1 VSEEVGKK
9 PARWIDLNADVGEAT
24 DEDGLV
30 RERALLALV
39 TSANVACGGHAGDE
53 ASMAATVDG
62 ALEEGVRVGAH
73 PSYPDRARFGR
84 VPMTLERSE
93 LGASLGDQLCALDR
107 VCRAAGTTLESVK
120 PHGALYEE
128 VAKGGAV
135 YETLRDAVRD
145 TCPAGTV
152 LVLPSGCRAMAM
164 ALRDDVPA
172 REEGFCDRSY
182 RPDGGLVDRT
192 EPGAVITGLSDVA
205 SQALSLARGA
215 VVASDGSI
223 LTLWVD
229 TLCIHGDSPGAVEM
243 AQAVRSALEGAH
255 IDIAAPSPTA

>member
-1 VSEEVGKK
+1 VGRK
-9 PARWIDLNADVGEAT
+9 PVRTIDLNADVGEAA
-24 DEDGLV
+24 DEAGV
-30 RERALLALV
+30 ARERALLALV

-53 ASMAATVDG
+53 ATMAATVEG
-62 ALEEGVRVGAH
+62 ANDAGVRVGAH
-73 PSYPDRARFGR
+73 PSYPDREGFGR
-84 VPMTLERSE
+84 VPMTLERDE
-93 LGASLGDQLCALDR
+93 LGASLADQLRALDR
-107 VCRAAGTTLESVK
+107 VCRAAGTSLESVK

-145 TCPAGTV
+145 TCPSGTV

-164 ALRDDVPA
+164 ALRDDMAA
-172 REEGFCDRSY
+172 REEGFCDRAY
-182 RPDGGLVDRT
+182 RPDGGLVDRS
-192 EPGAVITGLSDVA
+192 ERGAVITGLGDVA
-205 SQALSLARGA
+205 SQAISLARGA

-243 AQAVRSALEGAH
+243 AQVVRSALEGAH
-255 IDIAAPSPTA
+255 IEIAAPLSTA

>member
-1 VSEEVGKK
+1 VGRK
-9 PARWIDLNADVGEAT
+9 PARTIDLNADVGEAA
-24 DEDGLV
+24 DEAGVD

-53 ASMAATVDG
+53 STMAATVDA
-62 ALEEGVRVGAH
+62 ALETGVRVGAH
-73 PSYPDRARFGR
+73 PSYPDREGFGR
-84 VPMTLERSE
+84 VPMTLERAE
-93 LGASLGDQLCALDR
+93 LGASLAEQLRALDR
-107 VCRAAGTTLESVK
+107 VCRAAGTALESVK

-135 YETLRDAVRD
+135 YETLREAVRD

-164 ALRDDVPA
+164 ALRDDMPA
-172 REEGFCDRSY
+172 REEGFCDRAY
-182 RPDGGLVDRT
+182 RPDGGLVDRS
-192 EPGAVITGLSDVA
+192 EDGAVITGLGDVA

-215 VVASDGSI
+215 VVASDGSV

-243 AQAVRSALEGAH
+243 AQVVRSVLEGAH
-255 IDIAAPSPTA
+255 IEIAPPSPAA